1 MSSDFNFSTFL
12 LISKKKIIISV
23 YRENNFEKIYEKE
36 LLLVDQLEP
45 INYHKLDNFLN
56 DNIFSIEK
64 IVNNFIKKII
74 LIIDTDQFFLIRL
87 SIKKKDFENLVDLKS
102 LSYLINEA
110 KENCKKTIDER
121 RIIHLII
128 RNYKIGNQ
136 NYDSLPKDLNNKNFS
151 IDLEFICLSNEIIK
165 NLEKTLSKYQ
175 ISIGQIVN
183 ADYIREFFTNE
194 DNEDIFFM
202 TKKILSGYNS
212 NEVTLV
218 DKSNKNQ
225 GFFEKFFNFFN

>member
-87 SIKKKDFENLVDLKS
+87 SIKKKRF
-102 LSYLINEA
+102 
-110 KENCKKTIDER
+110 
-121 RIIHLII
+121 
-128 RNYKIGNQ
+128 
-136 NYDSLPKDLNNKNFS
+136 
-151 IDLEFICLSNEIIK
+151 
-165 NLEKTLSKYQ
+165 
-175 ISIGQIVN
+175 
-183 ADYIREFFTNE
+183 
-194 DNEDIFFM
+194 
-202 TKKILSGYNS
+202 
-212 NEVTLV
+212 
-218 DKSNKNQ
+218 
-225 GFFEKFFNFFN
+225 

>member
-1 MSSDFNFSTFL
+1 MKSNFDFNTYLF
-12 LISKKKIIISV
+12 ISKKKIIISA

-36 LLLVDQLEP
+36 LQLNEQLEH
-45 INYHKLDNFLN
+45 INYQELDNFLN
-56 DNIFSIEK
+56 DNIFRIEK
-64 IVNNFIKKII
+64 KLDNFIKKII
-74 LIIDTDQFFLIRL
+74 VIIDTDQFFLIQL
-87 SIKKKDFENLVDLKS
+87 SIKKKDIENLIDLKS

-128 RNYKIGNQ
+128 KNYKIDNE
-136 NYDSLPKDLNNKNFS
+136 NYVSMPKDVNNKSFS

-165 NLEKTLSKYQ
+165 NLEKILNKYQ
-175 ISIGQIVN
+175 ISLGQIVN
-183 ADYIREFFTNE
+183 ANYIREFLTGEENE
-194 DNEDIFFM
+194 NIFLM

-212 NEVTLV
+212 NEVILV
-218 DKSNKNQ
+218 NKSNKNQ

>member
-1 MSSDFNFSTFL
+1 M
-12 LISKKKIIISV
+12 
-23 YRENNFEKIYEKE
+23 
-36 LLLVDQLEP
+36 
-45 INYHKLDNFLN
+45 
-56 DNIFSIEK
+56 
-64 IVNNFIKKII
+64 
-74 LIIDTDQFFLIRL
+74 
-87 SIKKKDFENLVDLKS
+87 
-102 LSYLINEA
+102 INEA

>member
-151 IDLEFICLSNEIIK
+151 IDLEFNI
-165 NLEKTLSKYQ
+165 TL
-175 ISIGQIVN
+175 
-183 ADYIREFFTNE
+183 
-194 DNEDIFFM
+194 
-202 TKKILSGYNS
+202 L
-212 NEVTLV
+212 
-218 DKSNKNQ
+218 
-225 GFFEKFFNFFN
+225 

>member
-194 DNEDIFFM
+194 DNEDIFFYD
-202 TKKILSGYNS
+202 KKNIIWLQFKWGYFS
-212 NEVTLV
+212 W
-218 DKSNKNQ
+218 
-225 GFFEKFFNFFN
+225 

>member
-87 SIKKKDFENLVDLKS
+87 SIKKKRFWKFS
-102 LSYLINEA
+102 WF
-110 KENCKKTIDER
+110 KEFKLFD
-121 RIIHLII
+121 
-128 RNYKIGNQ
+128 
-136 NYDSLPKDLNNKNFS
+136 
-151 IDLEFICLSNEIIK
+151 
-165 NLEKTLSKYQ
+165 
-175 ISIGQIVN
+175 
-183 ADYIREFFTNE
+183 
-194 DNEDIFFM
+194 
-202 TKKILSGYNS
+202 
-212 NEVTLV
+212 
-218 DKSNKNQ
+218 
-225 GFFEKFFNFFN
+225 